1 MAKYSYAKV
10 NFTEIDN
17 TVRNTT
23 TPSVGV
29 GAIVMKANRGPVNE
43 RILTHNMQE
52 FEQYFG
58 KAENLDDYGHFAAEN
73 YFQNSN
79 SMYAIRATMGDEAYA
94 QIQYPYSDAQA
105 KDKLASKDTAS
116 FQFIDNEDTNRLEL
130 LDPLAPVAPMDE
142 SVRAGEWDFDKT
154 TNAFAASKEA
164 GFVTVKDLIA
174 DTAEQV
180 AIYKAVGDT
189 PEDAT
194 QLIKN
199 KGTYVE
205 FPKAVGKDGSI
216 VSIEDDLIF
225 LKEIKD
231 GGVDAFTEHGVASG
245 DFAFGQQIAYT
256 DSSKEISAVG
266 RRVQFTVP
274 AADTLNGSNLGVTCY
289 LTEEY
294 VNTLKT
300 TPSATYAEIFQEENF
315 YKGKFGDETKFITTS
330 GAAQIQFKDWDDC
343 STKTM
348 YVYEDTLD
356 ETAGQAVGI
365 AFREYGMADNAEL
378 LVMGDDDD
386 LYKVRFDTVQKMLD
400 NDTPDK
406 KNRTLLTTIADDYGL
421 ELNDILGETYG
432 ILSYVRVDAGKS
444 PDDTQAKIDDY
455 YNGKREYKLVY
466 AANDIGKELNKETDP
481 VHYNTKL
488 FYMYS
493 KKGSDKTTTVSVY
506 TTNGDPTAVVIPWQA
521 NSKGEDGEG
530 IERLG
535 AFATSEI
542 LNSPDGTYRDGYT
555 RTMESDDEPGNGDVE
570 QYVSNRDNQ
579 LIITSIGP
587 GTYGNDIGVSII
599 TAEAADIPAL
609 NHPNAFNWKYRFD
622 DEDLVDKDDPNSDL
636 TWKKVYRINVYAK
649 TKTQTAETAWGTG
662 LDALLKEP
670 IEFFYVSN
678 DPMAKDQEGHSLFA
692 PNVINGNSDYIY
704 VSRNSVNE
712 AKTGAGTYAQPM
724 QTFAIYGLTGGENS
738 KKNLMTEKTA
748 ALKLYSDPQKADF
761 DIIFNVEAIDTFNGK
776 QRYSA
781 FQKKLAQ
788 IAAQRT
794 MDLGITQVTSME
806 AKNIKRMV
814 SEGKNFSFQN
824 GSYIVTAANY
834 DKYYNSDLASFI
846 YLPKSVAIACA
857 EAYCQTIG
865 KPWAAPAG
873 TNRGQ
878 IAYATNQLV
887 RLSDDEIGQLN
898 ANNINTSRL
907 CGQYGECLWAQY
919 TALKKE
925 SALNRINVRACL
937 NYIEKSLK
945 NALDPFLFEQN
956 IPTTRSSAKNIID
969 SFLSRVKAGGGIID
983 FDTSVIQDP
992 SDEHIMLVNI
1002 TMIPAEAIEYIDVR
1016 ITINRGS
1023 LTYDESTRPIG

>member
-94 QIQYPYSDAQA
+94 QIQYPYADAEA
-105 KDKLASKDTAS
+105 KDKLSSKDTAS
-116 FQFIDNEDTNRLEL
+116 FQFIDNEDMNRLEL
-130 LDPLAPVAPMDE
+130 LDPLEVATTMDE
-142 SVRAGEWDFDKT
+142 SVQGEWDYNKID
-154 TNAFAASKEA
+154 NPFAASKKA

-180 AIYKAVGDT
+180 AIYKGTSSAGEGIDVNDI
-189 PEDAT
+189 
-194 QLIKN
+194 IKQE
-199 KGTYVE
+199 GEYVE
-205 FPKAVGKDGSI
+205 FAKAVGKDGTI
-216 VSIEDDLIF
+216 VTKEDDLIF
-225 LKEIKD
+225 LD
-231 GGVDAFTEHGVASG
+231 DAYTVKGVALK
-245 DFAFGQQIAYT
+245 DVVFGQKVAYVGPNIDGT
-256 DSSKEISAVG
+256 AVSAYGV
-266 RRVQFTVP
+266 RTQFTVP

-289 LTEEY
+289 LDEEY
-294 VNTLKT
+294 VTELKT
-300 TPSATYAEIFQEENF
+300 TLAGDASASAKYSELLDDSKF
-315 YKGKFGDETKFITTS
+315 YKGKYTNIADPVTFVEDAKA
-330 GAAQIQFKDWDDC
+330 AAQIQFKDWDDC

-348 YVYEDTLD
+348 YVEKASLEDT
-356 ETAGQAVGI
+356 AGKAAAV
-365 AFREYGMADNAEL
+365 AFREYGMADKAEV
-378 LVMGDDDD
+378 LVMSKDDNP
-386 LYKVRFDTVQKMLD
+386 YEVQFKKVSDMLQ
-400 NDTPDK
+400 TAQDK
-406 KNRTLLTTIADDYGL
+406 ALVTTIADEYGL
-421 ELNDILGETYG
+421 ELNDILGDTYG
-432 ILSYVRVDAGKS
+432 ILSYVRVDAGKEKNPN
-444 PDDTQAKIDDY
+444 PDKINDY
-455 YNGKREYKLVY
+455 YNGKREYKLIY
-466 AANDIGKELNKETDP
+466 ADGFSFEDP
-481 VHYNTKL
+481 SCYNEKL

-493 KKGSDKTTTVSVY
+493 KKGSEKTTTVSVY
-506 TTNGDPTAVVIPWQA
+506 TTNGDPTAVVIPWQI
-521 NSKGEDGEG
+521 NSKGADDKG
-530 IERLG
+530 IDRLG

-776 QRYSA
+776 QRYAA

-925 SALNRINVRACL
+925 SALNRINVRSCL

>member
-116 FQFIDNEDTNRLEL
+116 FQFIDNEDMNRLEL
-130 LDPLAPVAPMDE
+130 LDPLEVATTMDE
-142 SVRAGEWDFDKT
+142 SVESGEWDYNKID
-154 TNAFAASKEA
+154 NPFAASKEA

-180 AIYKAVGDT
+180 AIYKAT
-189 PEDAT
+189 SAAPADAT
-194 QLIKN
+194 QLIKATG
-199 KGTYVE
+199 KYVE
-205 FPKAVGKDGSI
+205 FPKAVGKDGS
-216 VSIEDDLIF
+216 VVTMEDDLIF
-225 LKEIKD
+225 TDEAYSSK
-231 GGVDAFTEHGVASG
+231 GVASG
-245 DFAFGQQIAYT
+245 DFAFGQKIAYVEGNADPVIGYRT
-256 DSSKEISAVG
+256 
-266 RRVQFTVP
+266 QFTVP
-274 AADTLNGSNLGVTCY
+274 AVDTLNGSNLGVTCY
-289 LTEEY
+289 LTEDY

-300 TPSATYAEIFQEENF
+300 TPSATYEEIFQEANF
-315 YKGKFGDETKFITTS
+315 YKGKFADTDYLDIED
-330 GAAQIQFKDWDDC
+330 AAQIQFKDWDDC

-348 YVYEDTLD
+348 YVKADTLQ
-356 ETAGQAVGI
+356 ETAGQAVGL
-365 AFREYGMADNAEL
+365 AYREYGMADKAEV
-378 LVMGDDDD
+378 LVMEDETEKYG
-386 LYKVRFDTVQKMLD
+386 VRFATVKDFVAKGASEKALA
-400 NDTPDK
+400 
-406 KNRTLLTTIADDYGL
+406 TTIADDYGL

-432 ILSYVRVDAGKS
+432 ILSYVRVDAGIVDGED
-444 PDDTQAKIDDY
+444 PDKIDDY

-466 AANDIGKELNKETDP
+466 AANDIGTKLDKDNDPSHFNK
-481 VHYNTKL
+481 KL

-493 KKGSDKTTTVSVY
+493 KKGSEKTTTVSVY

-521 NSKGEDGEG
+521 NSKDEQGEG
-530 IERLG
+530 IDRLG

-776 QRYSA
+776 QRYAA